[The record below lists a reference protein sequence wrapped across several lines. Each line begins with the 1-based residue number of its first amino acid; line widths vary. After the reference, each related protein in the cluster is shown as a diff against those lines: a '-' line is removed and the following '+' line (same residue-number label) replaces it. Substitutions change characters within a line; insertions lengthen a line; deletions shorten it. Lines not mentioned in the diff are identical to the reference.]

1 MRFRPRSSRFWWL
14 LAGLAAIALLVVFRL
29 SRPAP
34 VPNYITAT
42 VDAACE

>member
-14 LAGLAAIALLVVFRL
+14 LAGLAAITLFVVFRL
-29 SRPAP
+29 SRPA
-34 VPNYITAT
+34 PNYITAT